1 MSSLPWTADTSGITA
16 DSGQYLADDSNFIL
30 YPNVPPFPGVP
41 PLNRVPTSVQQL
53 IDPNTGAAA
62 SQTNA
67 APFAGAVTLPAPGP
81 LPKYSFSASSGGA
94 TVPTPDSVVEV
105 DVKADSEVMSH
116 PIEQGQFEAYNRV
129 QDPIGIRLLLAYRGT
144 GGTQGNSD
152 RQNFLST
159 LESLRE
165 GTELI
170 TISTPDAMYA
180 NMALKSYGYRK
191 SADHGMV
198 TLWVDT
204 EWVEGRSTGVSV
216 SPPPT
221 AQPQGASTSNLGS
234 VQPQTLTAAQSAAI
248 ASPPV
253 TPSPLP
259 AEVANEAPSSGAC
272 F

>member
-1 MSSLPWTADTSGITA
+1 MSSLPWTADTSGVTA
-16 DSGQYLADDSNFIL
+16 DSGQYLADGSNLIL

-41 PLNRVPTSVQQL
+41 PLNRVPALVQQL

-62 SQTNA
+62 SQTDA
-67 APFAGAVTLPAPGP
+67 APFAGAVSIPAPGP
-81 LPKYSFSASSGGA
+81 LPKYKFMASSGGTA
-94 TVPTPDSVVEV
+94 VPTPDSVVEV

-129 QDPIGIRLLLAYRGT
+129 QDPIGIRLLLGYRGPGGT
-144 GGTQGNSD
+144 GGSSARST
-152 RQNFLST
+152 FLST
-159 LESLRE
+159 LAALRE

-191 SADHGMV
+191 SAERGAV

-204 EWVEGRSTGVSV
+204 EWVEGRSTGVSI

-221 AQPQGASTSNLGS
+221 AQPQGASTSSLG
-234 VQPQTLTAAQSAAI
+234 VLQPQTPTAAQSAAI
-248 ASPPV
+248 ASPR
-253 TPSPLP
+253 
-259 AEVANEAPSSGAC
+259 
-272 F
+272 

>member
-81 LPKYSFSASSGGA
+81 LPQYAFLDSNNAP
-94 TVPTPDSVVEV
+94 VLTPDSVVEV
-105 DVKADSEVMSH
+105 DLRADSELMSH

-129 QDPIGIRLLLAYRGT
+129 QDPIGIRLLLACAG
-144 GGTQGNSD
+144 QGETD
-152 RQNFLST
+152 RATFLQT
-159 LESLRE
+159 LENLRE

-170 TISTPDAMYA
+170 TVATPDASYP

-191 SADHGMV
+191 SSDRGAV
-198 TLWVDT
+198 TLWADT
-204 EWVEGRSTGVSV
+204 EWTEGRSTGVSV
-216 SPPPT
+216 SAPAT
-221 AQPQGASTSNLGS
+221 AQPQGAATSSLGGL
-234 VQPQTLTAAQSAAI
+234 QPQTPTAAQSAAI

-259 AEVANEAPSSGAC
+259 ADVANEAPSSGVI